1 MIDNEEWTEV
11 EAPSSEK
18 EEKVEFEVEKEE
30 EATPDSEPQV
40 EAKTEVEKE
49 PKPESEQKAEDPQEL
64 DGIETKGAQKRI
76 RQLVGQRKERDSQ
89 IAKLIQQNEALNTRL
104 TTREQEFHNISKLN
118 LDANEKQITD
128 KLELA
133 RAAYATAHEEG
144 NSEKILK
151 AQEFLNDAQNDL
163 KTLNVTKAQFKDVAP
178 QAQPQQPQYTQEQ
191 LQQLQQQQ
199 QQSQVDPLAAEW
211 SQKAENKWFGQDR
224 VMTAAALAL
233 DADLKEQGFDPSDP
247 DFYNE
252 IDSRLKT
259 EFPHKFATKESV
271 QEQPSQPAQVVAG
284 ASRSTPSSN
293 KKVKLTKEDVR
304 LANNW
309 GIPLEQYAAE
319 KLKVQN
325 ADGEYT
331 AIKL

>member
-1 MIDNEEWTEV
+1 MVDKEEWTEV
-11 EAPSSEK
+11 ETVTS
-18 EEKVEFEVEKEE
+18 KEE
-30 EATPDSEPQV
+30 ENKVDFEIEEEKPEV
-40 EAKTEVEKE
+40 EAKAEPEVQAETEPEPE
-49 PKPESEQKAEDPQEL
+49 PKKAVEPQEL
-64 DGIETKGAQKRI
+64 EGIETKGAQKRI
-76 RQLVGQRKERDSQ
+76 RQLIKQRKDRDDH
-89 IAKLIQQNEALNTRL
+89 IAQLVQQNEALNTRL
-104 TTREQEFHNISKLN
+104 SSREKEFHNISKLN

-133 RAAYATAHEEG
+133 RAAYSSAHEEG
-144 NSEKILK
+144 DSGKILK
-151 AQEFLNDAQNDL
+151 AQEFLNEAQNDL
-163 KTLNVTKAQFKDVAP
+163 KTLNVTKAQFKDVPAQAQQP
-178 QAQPQQPQYTQEQ
+178 QQQVQAQPQPQQPE
-191 LQQLQQQQ
+191 
-199 QQSQVDPLAAEW
+199 VDPLAVEW
-211 SQKAENKWFGQDR
+211 SQKNEWFGKDR

-252 IDSRLKT
+252 IDGRLKT
-259 EFPHKFATKESV
+259 EFPHKFTVKESV

-304 LANNW
+304 LAGKW

-319 KLKVQN
+319 KLKVEN

-331 AIKL
+331 AIKM

>member
-1 MIDNEEWTEV
+1 MVDKEEWTEV
-11 EAPSSEK
+11 ETVTSKDEENK
-18 EEKVEFEVEKEE
+18 VDFEIEEEKPEVEVKAEPE
-30 EATPDSEPQV
+30 VQAEAEP
-40 EAKTEVEKE
+40 EPE
-49 PKPESEQKAEDPQEL
+49 PKKAEEPQEL
-64 DGIETKGAQKRI
+64 EGIETKGAQKRI
-76 RQLVGQRKERDSQ
+76 RQLIKQRKDRDDH
-89 IAKLIQQNEALNTRL
+89 IAQLVKQNETLNTRL
-104 TTREQEFHNISKLN
+104 TSREQEFHNISKLN

-133 RAAYATAHEEG
+133 RAAYSSAHEEG
-144 NSEKILK
+144 DSGKILK
-151 AQEFLNDAQNDL
+151 AQEFLNEAQNDL
-163 KTLNVTKAQFKDVAP
+163 KTLNVTKAQFKDVPAQTQQQV
-178 QAQPQQPQYTQEQ
+178 QAQPQPQQPE
-191 LQQLQQQQ
+191 
-199 QQSQVDPLAAEW
+199 VDPLAVEW
-211 SQKAENKWFGQDR
+211 SQKNEWFGKDR

-247 DFYNE
+247 DFYSE

-259 EFPHKFATKESV
+259 EFPHKFTVKESV

-304 LANNW
+304 LAGKW

-319 KLKVQN
+319 KLKVEN

>member
-1 MIDNEEWTEV
+1 MIDKEEWTEV
-11 EAPSSEK
+11 ETVTSKDKENK
-18 EEKVEFEVEKEE
+18 VDFEIEEEEEKPE
-30 EATPDSEPQV
+30 V
-40 EAKTEVEKE
+40 EAKAKPEVQAEPE
-49 PKPESEQKAEDPQEL
+49 PKTEPELKKAEEPQEL

-76 RQLVGQRKERDSQ
+76 RQLIKQRKDRDDHIVQ
-89 IAKLIQQNEALNTRL
+89 LVQQNEALNTRL
-104 TTREQEFHNISKLN
+104 SSREQEFHNISKLN
-118 LDANEKQITD
+118 LNANEKQITD

-133 RAAYATAHEEG
+133 RAAYSSAHDEG
-144 NSEKILK
+144 DSGKILK
-151 AQEFLNDAQNDL
+151 AQEFLNEAQNDL
-163 KTLNVTKAQFKDVAP
+163 KTLNVTKAQFKDVPAQP
-178 QAQPQQPQYTQEQ
+178 QQQQTQVQAQPQPQQPE
-191 LQQLQQQQ
+191 
-199 QQSQVDPLAAEW
+199 VDPLAVEW
-211 SQKAENKWFGQDR
+211 SQKNEWFGKDR

-252 IDSRLKT
+252 IDGRLKT
-259 EFPHKFATKESV
+259 EFPHKFAVKESV

-304 LANNW
+304 IAGKW

-319 KLKVQN
+319 KLKVEN

-331 AIKL
+331 AIKM

>member
-1 MIDNEEWTEV
+1 MIDKEEWTEV
-11 EAPSSEK
+11 DTTSSEK
-18 EEKVEFEVEKEE
+18 EEDKVEFEVEEEEVKAQAEPEPKEE
-30 EATPDSEPQV
+30 VKVEPEPAPKEAE
-40 EAKTEVEKE
+40 E
-49 PKPESEQKAEDPQEL
+49 PQEL

-76 RQLVGQRKERDSQ
+76 RQLIKQRKDRDDQISQ
-89 IAKLIQQNEALNTRL
+89 LVQQNETLNTRL
-104 TTREQEFHNISKLN
+104 TSREQEFHNISKLN

-133 RAAYATAHEEG
+133 RSAYSSAHEEG
-144 NSEKILK
+144 DSGKILK
-151 AQEFLNDAQNDL
+151 AQEFLNEAQNDL
-163 KTLNVTKAQFKDVAP
+163 KTLNVTKAQFKDV
-178 QAQPQQPQYTQEQ
+178 QPQPQPQYTQEQ
-191 LQQLQQQQ
+191 LQQYAQAQQKQ
-199 QQSQVDPLAAEW
+199 QQSKVDPLAVEW
-211 SQKAENKWFGQDR
+211 AGKSENEWFGKDR

-252 IDSRLKT
+252 IDSKLK
-259 EFPHKFATKESV
+259 ENFPHKFTVKESV

-304 LANNW
+304 LAQNW

-319 KLKVQN
+319 KLKVEN
-325 ADGEYT
+325 ADGDYT
-331 AIKL
+331 AIKT

>member
-1 MIDNEEWTEV
+1 MVDKEEWTEV
-11 EAPSSEK
+11 ETVTSKDEENK
-18 EEKVEFEVEKEE
+18 VDFEIEEEKSEVEVKAEPE
-30 EATPDSEPQV
+30 VQAEAEP
-40 EAKTEVEKE
+40 EPE
-49 PKPESEQKAEDPQEL
+49 PKKAEEPQEL
-64 DGIETKGAQKRI
+64 EGIETKGAQKRI
-76 RQLVGQRKERDSQ
+76 RQLIKQRKDRDDH
-89 IAKLIQQNEALNTRL
+89 IAQLVKQNETLNTRL
-104 TTREQEFHNISKLN
+104 TSREQEFHNISKLN

-133 RAAYATAHEEG
+133 RAAYSSAHEEG
-144 NSEKILK
+144 DSGKILK
-151 AQEFLNDAQNDL
+151 AQEFLNEAQNDL
-163 KTLNVTKAQFKDVAP
+163 KTLNVTKAQFKDVPAQTQQQV
-178 QAQPQQPQYTQEQ
+178 QAQPQPQQPE
-191 LQQLQQQQ
+191 
-199 QQSQVDPLAAEW
+199 VDPLAVEW
-211 SQKAENKWFGQDR
+211 SQKNEWFGKDR

-247 DFYNE
+247 DFYSE

-259 EFPHKFATKESV
+259 EFPHKFTVKESV

-304 LANNW
+304 LAQNW

-319 KLKVQN
+319 KLKVEN

-331 AIKL
+331 AIKM

>member
-1 MIDNEEWTEV
+1 MIDKEEWKEVETPTSENEEN
-11 EAPSSEK
+11 
-18 EEKVEFEVEKEE
+18 KVEFEIEE
-30 EATPDSEPQV
+30 EVKAEP
-40 EAKTEVEKE
+40 EPSPEVKE
-49 PKPESEQKAEDPQEL
+49 PKEEAPTEL
-64 DGIETKGAQKRI
+64 EGIETKGAQKRI
-76 RQLVGQRKERDSQ
+76 RQLIKQRKDRDDH
-89 IAKLIQQNEALNTRL
+89 IAQLVKQNETLNTRL
-104 TTREQEFHNISKLN
+104 TSREQEFHNISKLN

-133 RAAYATAHEEG
+133 RAAYSSAHEEG
-144 NSEKILK
+144 DSGKILK
-151 AQEFLNDAQNDL
+151 AQEFLNEAQNDL
-163 KTLNVTKAQFKDVAP
+163 KTLNVTKAQFKDVPAQTQQQV
-178 QAQPQQPQYTQEQ
+178 QAQPQPQQPE
-191 LQQLQQQQ
+191 
-199 QQSQVDPLAAEW
+199 VDPLAVEW
-211 SQKAENKWFGQDR
+211 SQKNEWFGKDR

-247 DFYNE
+247 DFYSE

-259 EFPHKFATKESV
+259 EFPHKFTVKESV

-304 LANNW
+304 LAGKW

-319 KLKVQN
+319 KLKVEN

-331 AIKL
+331 AIKM

>member
-1 MIDNEEWTEV
+1 MIDKEEWTEV
-11 EAPSSEK
+11 ETTSPDNK
-18 EEKVEFEVEKEE
+18 EDKVEFEVEEEEVKVQAQPELETKSEPKEE
-30 EATPDSEPQV
+30 AQV
-40 EAKTEVEKE
+40 QEK
-49 PKPESEQKAEDPQEL
+49 PKEEPQEL

-76 RQLVGQRKERDSQ
+76 RQLIKQRKDRDDH
-89 IAKLIQQNEALNTRL
+89 IAQLVQQNETLSTRL
-104 TTREQEFHNISKLN
+104 NSREKEFHNISKLN

-133 RAAYATAHEEG
+133 RAAYASAHEEG

-151 AQEFLNDAQNDL
+151 AQEFLNEAQNDL
-163 KTLNVTKAQFKDVAP
+163 KTVNVTKAKFKDEPTEP
-178 QAQPQQPQYTQEQ
+178 QP
-191 LQQLQQQQ
+191 QQQQ
-199 QQSQVDPLAAEW
+199 QKPQPQVDPLAVEW
-211 SQKAENKWFGQDR
+211 AGKPENEWFGKDR

-233 DADLKEQGFDPSDP
+233 DADLKEQGFDPNDP
-247 DFYNE
+247 EFYNE
-252 IDSRLKT
+252 IDSKLK
-259 EFPHKFATKESV
+259 ENFPHKFTVKESV

-325 ADGEYT
+325 SDGEYT

>member
-1 MIDNEEWTEV
+1 MVDKEEWTEV
-11 EAPSSEK
+11 ETVTSKDEENK
-18 EEKVEFEVEKEE
+18 VDFEIEEEKPEVEVK
-30 EATPDSEPQV
+30 AEP
-40 EAKTEVEKE
+40 E
-49 PKPESEQKAEDPQEL
+49 PKKAEEPQEL
-64 DGIETKGAQKRI
+64 EGIETKGAQKRI
-76 RQLVGQRKERDSQ
+76 RQLIKQRKDRDDH
-89 IAKLIQQNEALNTRL
+89 IAQLVKQNETLNTRL
-104 TTREQEFHNISKLN
+104 TSREQEFHNISKLN

-133 RAAYATAHEEG
+133 RAAYSSAHEEG
-144 NSEKILK
+144 DSGKILK
-151 AQEFLNDAQNDL
+151 AQEFLNEAQNDL
-163 KTLNVTKAQFKDVAP
+163 KTLNVTKAQFKDVPAQTQQQA
-178 QAQPQQPQYTQEQ
+178 QAQPQ
-191 LQQLQQQQ
+191 LQQPE
-199 QQSQVDPLAAEW
+199 VDPLAVEW
-211 SQKAENKWFGQDR
+211 SQKNEWFGKDR

-247 DFYNE
+247 DFYSE

-259 EFPHKFATKESV
+259 EFPHKFTVKESV

-304 LANNW
+304 LAGKW

-319 KLKVQN
+319 KLKVEN

-331 AIKL
+331 AIKM